1 MKRLLMFILCL
12 GAVLSAVFAPVSA
25 ETANPTF
32 TFSENAD
39 GTLTLS
45 ACVTGGAADITVPS
59 EYGGKAVTAV
69 GNLAFNS
76 VAGVKSVTLP
86 ETVTN
91 IGAASFSDCAD
102 LTDIRGTAVKSI
114 GELAFSNCLNLADAD
129 FPAAEKIDENAFL
142 NTAVINRAPSDSP
155 VYIGKTL
162 YKFKGTVPENTVFT
176 VKDGTLSI
184 ADRAFE
190 KQSGLTEI
198 DLGGSLKYIGSA
210 AFARCSLLGSIK
222 ASDSL
227 CSVGAFSF
235 SGTAWYDSQPDG
247 VVYIGR
253 VAVGC
258 KGSTAS
264 QITLAENTVSIADR
278 CFYGCKSIT
287 SVTLP
292 QGLETVGREA
302 FFACTALADIT
313 VPMTVTEIG
322 YHAFGFYGD
331 EEEKPLIGFE
341 INQPAPEAALKYAK
355 ENGVAISDG
364 KQRPAG
370 DADGSG
376 VANSTDAILILR
388 HDAAEVM
395 LVGKAAA
402 AADLNADGRIDS
414 QDAVILLKSDA
425 GV

>member
-1 MKRLLMFILCL
+1 MKRLLMCILCL
-12 GAVLSAVFAPVSA
+12 GIALSAVFAPVGA

-45 ACVTGGAADITVPS
+45 ACVTGGTANITVPS
-59 EYGGKAVTAV
+59 EFGGKTVTAV
-69 GNLAFNS
+69 GNRAFNS

-86 ETVTN
+86 ESITGV
-91 IGAASFSDCAD
+91 GVASFSDCAD
-102 LTDIRGTAVKSI
+102 LTDISGTGVKNI
-114 GELAFSNCLNLADAD
+114 GALSFSNCLNLADAD
-129 FPAAEKIDENAFL
+129 FPNAEKIDENAFL
-142 NTAVINRAPSDSP
+142 NTAVINRAPSDSA

-162 YKFKGTVPENTVFT
+162 YRFKGTVPENTVFT
-176 VKDGTLSI
+176 VEDGTLSI

-198 DLGGSLKYIGSA
+198 DLGSSLKYIGSA
-210 AFARCSLLGSIK
+210 AFARCPSLGSIK
-222 ASDSL
+222 APDSL

-235 SGTAWYDSQPDG
+235 SGTAWYNSQPEG

-258 KGSTAS
+258 KGSAAE
-264 QITLAENTVSIADR
+264 QIAIAENTVSIADR
-278 CFYGCKSIT
+278 CFYGCKNIT

-292 QGLETVGREA
+292 QGLETIGREA
-302 FFACTALADIT
+302 FFGCTALANIT

-331 EEEKPLIGFE
+331 EEEKSLIGFE
-341 INQPAPEAALKYAK
+341 INQPAPEAALKYAE

-364 KQRPAG
+364 KVRPIG
-370 DADGSG
+370 DADGNG
-376 VANSTDAILILR
+376 VVNSTDAILVLR
-388 HDAAEVM
+388 YDAAEVI

-402 AADLNADGRIDS
+402 AADFDADGNINS
-414 QDAVILLKSDA
+414 QDAIRLLQYDA
-425 GV
+425 GI